1 MLDALLLVSFGG
13 PEGLDEVMPFLRNV
27 TRGRGVSESR
37 LQAVAE
43 HYYHYGGV
51 SPINEQNRCLLEAV
65 SAELIS
71 HGLDVPVYWGNRNW
85 RPYLSDTVAQM
96 RSDGVRSAAAFV
108 TSAYGGYSAC
118 WQYRE
123 DIQTAQEAA
132 GDGAPR
138 IVKLRQYA
146 HHEGFIGPLAD
157 GVARC
162 AKQLPDRRRATTRVL
177 LSAHSIPTAM
187 NERSGETGRR
197 YETQLRS
204 AGELV
209 MSVADPALCWELVWQ
224 SRSGAPS
231 TPWLEP
237 DINDRIRQLAGAGV
251 TDVIVSPIGFVSDHM
266 EVLWDLDQEAAATAK
281 EVGIGY
287 QRAATP
293 GTDPRFV
300 SMVRELFIEASEL
313 ELPLTMPP
321 ALPPTTDPDSCGLA
335 CCRAKPA
342 TSSGAV
348 FSGKVPP

>member
-13 PEGLDEVMPFLRNV
+13 PEGFDEVMPFLRNV
-27 TRGRGVSESR
+27 TRGRGVPESR

-51 SPINEQNRCLLEAV
+51 SPINEQNRCLLAAV
-65 SAELIS
+65 SAELTR
-71 HGLDVPVYWGNRNW
+71 HGLEVPVYWGNRNW

-96 RSDGVRSAAAFV
+96 CSEGVRSAAAFV

-123 DIQTAQEAA
+123 DIRAAQEAV

-146 HHEGFIGPLAD
+146 HHSGFIDPLAD
-157 GVARC
+157 GVAHC
-162 AKQLPDRRRATTRVL
+162 LKQLPDRRRATTRVL

-197 YETQLRS
+197 YEAQLRRT
-204 AGELV
+204 GELV
-209 MSVADPALCWELVWQ
+209 MSAVDPQLGWELVWQ

-237 DINDRIRQLAGAGV
+237 DVNDRIRQLAATGV

-266 EVLWDLDQEAAATAK
+266 EVLWDLDKEAAATAK

-300 SMVRELFIEASEL
+300 SMVRDLFIEASEL
-313 ELPLTMPP
+313 ELPLPPTMPP
-321 ALPPTTDPDSCGLA
+321 TMDRDSCGLA
-335 CCRAKPA
+335 CCQA
-342 TSSGAV
+342 
-348 FSGKVPP
+348 